1 MHPKEESNMSNNP
14 IRLQKIDDTPR
25 WILFLNKYSPYIM
38 ILLIIILML
47 LILLV
52 IAALIHMGGGNITMM
67 ESGNYYYH
75 LQDVI

>member
-1 MHPKEESNMSNNP
+1 MSNNP

-25 WILFLNKYSPYIM
+25 WIDFLNRYSPYIL

-47 LILLV
+47 LIIAV
-52 IAALIHMGGGNITMM
+52 IVAFAQMGGANMTMV